1 MRRSSSGVRRKL
13 AETGG
18 NGRNGSAPHARIMV
32 MPGRPAQPLAGPC
45 TGVAPPRSIESSL
58 PARAGACRPPPAPP
72 NRRSRPHMSANQ
84 PTSASHN
91 QLDTKAQAW
100 SALFEEP
107 MSDLVKRYTSSVF
120 FDKRLWQ
127 ADITGSLAHAEMLAA
142 QGIIAAAD
150 HESIRKGM
158 AQITQEIESGQ
169 FEWK

>member
-1 MRRSSSGVRRKL
+1 
-13 AETGG
+13 
-18 NGRNGSAPHARIMV
+18 
-32 MPGRPAQPLAGPC
+32 
-45 TGVAPPRSIESSL
+45 
-58 PARAGACRPPPAPP
+58 
-72 NRRSRPHMSANQ
+72 MSANQ

-169 FEWK
+169 FEWKLDLEDVLDDLWQESKRLGPMQRWLLALREVVLARYPGRIVIFVDDLRTQAIVTILEGSRLTSSRRIRT